1 MFMEPHGKHAFLTL
15 WTKISIACTLVCLL
29 CLCAQ
34 GCDSKETTPTG
45 SSGSDKSASPE
56 KSERTTAQ
64 KQEDTQSAILDNVRH
79 SLDLNRIGFSTDLQ
93 IIISMLNQWRNA
105 SSTADEVVTVPKR
118 IETLIG
124 KEAVPQFN
132 ISQFSPMDGLHL
144 RDCVTVRAVAT
155 YAAGET
161 RDELTRVLNLF
172 QYVSRSI
179 RLTSNHLGWVQ
190 STPGQRIELPF
201 TQYDTSLL
209 GFGIAHDRA
218 WLFSS
223 LLRQFG
229 IDSVILL
236 PTAAPD
242 DVKKGTDYFLVGVL
256 LGKEVYLFDP
266 YMGVPIPPP
275 SAKGAA
281 TENRGV
287 ATLRQAS
294 TIPEVFRQ
302 LDPLPKVVYP
312 LQAEQFKRPRVQLI
326 GSLPLWSARMKRLQP
341 QFSGK
346 DSMTIYEALG
356 DSPGQ
361 TGMFSR
367 VGSAGGDFWNADTL
381 ELWSYPQ
388 QVLFAALRL
397 QTPQGQGQLQIMS
410 RLYMP
415 LSAPMDWAVNAAK
428 RQVELQQPK
437 RIEQQARLAHLNGGF
452 ESALKLYIDVRRGAK
467 KDPRLEAPPGLPVVL
482 LQGQSEA
489 SDASQIVRIIF
500 DRSDDDAT
508 YFTGLCQTDRGDY
521 AAAAE
526 TFRKYLEY
534 FARSRQQAELAI
546 KQRATQQG
554 LPEPPA
560 DVRQSLQQ
568 ALAFR
573 FFWINSVRYNLALNE
588 VRLGHKSEAAR
599 ILRAIPSTNPQYA
612 GYLHSMQLWDPKIA
626 AEARQ
631 EMQAKLDE
639 VIKKVED
646 QQKPKENQK
655 PAAATSGASAQPEKP
670 TAAPDPKSPAVKE
683 PTPKATPAAPAKSAA
698 QPAVDSKSPA
708 AATSKQ
714 GGTDPVVTP
723 APTKT
728 VPPAKE
734 SSPPK
739 K

>member
-1 MFMEPHGKHAFLTL
+1 
-15 WTKISIACTLVCLL
+15 
-29 CLCAQ
+29 
-34 GCDSKETTPTG
+34 
-45 SSGSDKSASPE
+45 
-56 KSERTTAQ
+56 
-64 KQEDTQSAILDNVRH
+64 
-79 SLDLNRIGFSTDLQ
+79 
-93 IIISMLNQWRNA
+93 
-105 SSTADEVVTVPKR
+105 
-118 IETLIG
+118 
-124 KEAVPQFN
+124 
-132 ISQFSPMDGLHL
+132 
-144 RDCVTVRAVAT
+144 
-155 YAAGET
+155 
-161 RDELTRVLNLF
+161 
-172 QYVSRSI
+172 
-179 RLTSNHLGWVQ
+179 
-190 STPGQRIELPF
+190 
-201 TQYDTSLL
+201 
-209 GFGIAHDRA
+209 
-218 WLFSS
+218 
-223 LLRQFG
+223 
-229 IDSVILL
+229 
-236 PTAAPD
+236 
-242 DVKKGTDYFLVGVL
+242 
-256 LGKEVYLFDP
+256 
-266 YMGVPIPPP
+266 
-275 SAKGAA
+275 
-281 TENRGV
+281 
-287 ATLRQAS
+287 
-294 TIPEVFRQ
+294 
-302 LDPLPKVVYP
+302 
-312 LQAEQFKRPRVQLI
+312 
-326 GSLPLWSARMKRLQP
+326 
-341 QFSGK
+341 
-346 DSMTIYEALG
+346 
-356 DSPGQ
+356 
-361 TGMFSR
+361 
-367 VGSAGGDFWNADTL
+367 
-381 ELWSYPQ
+381 
-388 QVLFAALRL
+388 
-397 QTPQGQGQLQIMS
+397 
-410 RLYMP
+410 
-415 LSAPMDWAVNAAK
+415 
-428 RQVELQQPK
+428 
-437 RIEQQARLAHLNGGF
+437 
-452 ESALKLYIDVRRGAK
+452 
-467 KDPRLEAPPGLPVVL
+467 VL